1 MAGLKDFVDHT
12 WRSPD
17 RVDAQTIK
25 QADEPFFTLIGRDP
39 CAGATIRLWV
49 TMRQL
54 QGRLSDK
61 RARACLQIADEM
73 DAYVKTVQAGDPV
86 IVTNVTPHGSKY

>member
-1 MAGLKDFVDHT
+1 MAGLKAFRDGR

-17 RVDAQTIK
+17 GFDPPNIAK
-25 QADEPFFTLIGRDP
+25 ADEPKFTLIGRDP

-73 DAYVKTVQAGDPV
+73 DAYAKTVQAGDPV
-86 IVTNVTPHGSKY
+86 IVTNITPHGSKY